1 MLYILA
7 IVTDSLLLTVILFRS
22 LLFQKSYEYHPCVT
36 MRTPAEEIQLS
47 SSPIGKIVEW
57 YRSFLKYLY
66 PIFHS

>member
-47 SSPIGKIVEW
+47 SSPIGKIVE
-57 YRSFLKYLY
+57 
-66 PIFHS
+66 